1 VLPIISLVAALA
13 ATALAIA
20 WALSAGNAPG
30 RGPFVAGLVG
40 TLLWTATTLA
50 QVMLPDVSDKIL
62 ASELAWFGITLVP
75 LGWAFSVAARIGLLP
90 PTCPWGWRVSV
101 LLAAAVCAVALTN
114 DWHRAIY
121 TGFNF
126 ISDAEGTEVVYHHGW
141 LFWIVVGMS
150 HAALAAGVVG
160 ALWAARGQVAVFRMQ
175 FVGLVVAMMLPWLLN
190 LAGIFLGFGLWRV
203 DPAPFA
209 FSLTGLV
216 LTGLMHKGDLFRLAP
231 IAHRVVLEVL
241 PDPVLVVDARRR
253 VLEAN
258 RAAERLFG
266 IQAMTVGRTLDAPA
280 SLVRHLDGPAPAAG
294 KADLEVPE
302 IDRVFEVASEP
313 LDDRGRP
320 GCRLLVMRDITER
333 TAAEA
338 RLAAAGAAL
347 SLRLEQNIDL
357 QRQLREEA
365 QRDHQ
370 TGLFNRRHA
379 QSLVPNL
386 IASAKLGGDLAV
398 LLIDLDH
405 FKQFNDRFGHA
416 AGDEALV
423 AFAQALTRDLR
434 PGEAAFRYG
443 GEEFLVVLP
452 KADRA
457 SAVAC
462 CARLRVLVAAKR
474 LAAAPDCR
482 LTFSAGVA
490 LLSDLAPD
498 LDAEPVRLMETLIR
512 AADVALYRAKI
523 SGRDRVVT
531 WGDHLA
537 GLGSAEGRALAS

>member
-1 VLPIISLVAALA
+1 
-13 ATALAIA
+13 
-20 WALSAGNAPG
+20 
-30 RGPFVAGLVG
+30 
-40 TLLWTATTLA
+40 
-50 QVMLPDVSDKIL
+50 
-62 ASELAWFGITLVP
+62 
-75 LGWAFSVAARIGLLP
+75 
-90 PTCPWGWRVSV
+90 
-101 LLAAAVCAVALTN
+101 
-114 DWHRAIY
+114 
-121 TGFNF
+121 
-126 ISDAEGTEVVYHHGW
+126 
-141 LFWIVVGMS
+141 
-150 HAALAAGVVG
+150 
-160 ALWAARGQVAVFRMQ
+160 
-175 FVGLVVAMMLPWLLN
+175 
-190 LAGIFLGFGLWRV
+190 
-203 DPAPFA
+203 
-209 FSLTGLV
+209 
-216 LTGLMHKGDLFRLAP
+216 
-231 IAHRVVLEVL
+231 
-241 PDPVLVVDARRR
+241 
-253 VLEAN
+253 
-258 RAAERLFG
+258 
-266 IQAMTVGRTLDAPA
+266 
-280 SLVRHLDGPAPAAG
+280 
-294 KADLEVPE
+294 
-302 IDRVFEVASEP
+302 VFEVASEP